1 MAVQAGIGALS
12 TAERV
17 RALVDARQLDTG
29 LARDLVEALH
39 FLMGLK
45 LRNNLTQRQL
55 GQPVDNL
62 VRMSTMSTLERD
74 RLKES
79 LAIVKRFRQHLQHHF
94 KLGAL

>member
-1 MAVQAGIGALS
+1 M
-12 TAERV
+12 
-17 RALVDARQLDTG
+17 RAWRATLI
-29 LARDLVEALH
+29 EALH

-45 LRNNLTQRQL
+45 LRNNLAQRQL

-79 LAIVKRFRQHLQHHF
+79 LAIVKRFRQHLQLHF